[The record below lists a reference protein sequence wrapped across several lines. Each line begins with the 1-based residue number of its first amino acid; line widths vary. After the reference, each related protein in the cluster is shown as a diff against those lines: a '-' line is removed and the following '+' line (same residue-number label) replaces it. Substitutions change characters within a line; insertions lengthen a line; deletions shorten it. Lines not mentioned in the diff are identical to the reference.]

1 MHATLLQHAFYN
13 FNFLFRKVSQN
24 VNTFE
29 KVISKVTKT
38 DRFLKVA
45 C

>member
-13 FNFLFRKVSQN
+13 FKFVLVKVSQN

-29 KVISKVTKT
+29 KVNSKVKKLVG
-38 DRFLKVA
+38 F
-45 C
+45 